1 MAAATVNAPSGTHA
15 NPREHANQLPLQDAR
30 FFRWSLTAGN
40 GDTHITNLPGII
52 ETAITGTRTPGLTT
66 TPAVAS
72 GNIRVSTIGA
82 DGLITFAA
90 AGSTTFDL
98 LVWAK

>member
-15 NPREHANQLPLQDAR
+15 NPRQHANQLPLSDCN
-30 FFRWSLTAGN
+30 FYRWSLTAGN
-40 GDTHITNLPGII
+40 GDTHATGLSGIV

-72 GNIRVSTIGA
+72 GNIRISSIGA
-82 DGLITFAA
+82 TGIITFAA